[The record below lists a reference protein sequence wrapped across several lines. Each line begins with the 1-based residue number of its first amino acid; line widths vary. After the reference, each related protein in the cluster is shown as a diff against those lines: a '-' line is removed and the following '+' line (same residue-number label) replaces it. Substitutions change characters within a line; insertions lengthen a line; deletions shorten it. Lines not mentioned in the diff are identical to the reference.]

1 MYYSA
6 TGTGY
11 ISTPSF
17 AIPNTGIL
25 TVEAWMKSVANV
37 TASQTIVGESVAGD
51 ANGYLWLFRWHGVSS
66 QNDLGY
72 GISSM
77 GNRNIYNFFQNLDNQ
92 WIHIVLVCD
101 YSNKTLKA
109 YRNGVLF
116 WTDLSMTGTPIFPLT
131 SRVRYI
137 GSYNSSG
144 GKLTDGSLDEVR
156 IYNRGLGADEVAA
169 RYNSTRGRYQ

>member
-25 TVEAWMKSVANV
+25 TIETWMKSVFNATVAQSIMGDPN
-37 TASQTIVGESVAGD
+37 TSGTVGFVFMIRNGGSNHLAYAY
-51 ANGYLWLFRWHGVSS
+51 ANG
-66 QNDLGY
+66 
-72 GISSM
+72 IS
-77 GNRNIYNFFQNLDNQ
+77 GEYPNFANFFQGLDNQ
-92 WIHIVLVCD
+92 WTHIAVVCD
-101 YSNKTLKA
+101 YNNKTLKA
-109 YRNGVLF
+109 YRNGIQF
-116 WTDLSMTGTPIFPLT
+116 GTPIILNTPVFPST
-131 SRVRYI
+131 NRVKYI
-137 GSYNSSG
+137 GSFDSTNY
-144 GKLTDGSLDEVR
+144 KLTDGSLDEVR